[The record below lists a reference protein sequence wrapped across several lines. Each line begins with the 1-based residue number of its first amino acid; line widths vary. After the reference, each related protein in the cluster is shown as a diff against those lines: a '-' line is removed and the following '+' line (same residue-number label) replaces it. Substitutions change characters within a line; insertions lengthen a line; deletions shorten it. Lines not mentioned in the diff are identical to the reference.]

1 MSAMKTAR
9 INLRVTERQES
20 VLRRAAETED
30 STLSDFVLGSAVEQA
45 EKVLADRRWF
55 DVDPQTYEAFLNALD
70 REPRTEKLAALFSR
84 PSIFEAPFE
93 LGD

>member
-1 MSAMKTAR
+1 MPATKSSR
-9 INLRVTERQES
+9 INLRVTEHQES

-55 DVDPQTYEAFLNALD
+55 EVDSETYAKFVDALD
-70 REPRTEKLAALFSR
+70 RKPRTEKLAELFAR
-84 PSIFEAPFE
+84 PAVFDAPFE
-93 LGD
+93 LDD